1 MLAGVPFGLG
11 VQLIFN
17 ALLNYL
23 TDAYRI
29 YAASE
34 LAASTFSRSICAA
47 LLSVAVNRMYST
59 LGIAWATSLLGF
71 VSVIMA
77 VIPFLFIKYGSVIRG
92 RSAMCLDLEHRR
104 QEEQRR
110 SHGIALTIQDA

>member
-23 TDAYRI
+23 TDAYKV
-29 YAASE
+29 YAASA

-47 LLSVAVNRMYST
+47 LLSIAVNRMYST

-77 VIPFLFIKYGSVIRG
+77 VIPFLFIRYGSVIRS
-92 RSAMCLDLEHRR
+92 RSAMCLDLKHREE
-104 QEEQRR
+104 QEQRR
-110 SHGIALTIQDA
+110 SHSTACSSQEA